1 METFYIKEEKL
12 NTGKSRYY
20 PIYKIQDNVSYWNE
34 ECIFKRWYPAE
45 KNDYCESYDLA
56 LEVIKK
62 HKEYLLNLNPE
73 VVETV
78 IHNC

>member
-20 PIYKIQDNVSYWNE
+20 PIYKIQDNISYWNE
-34 ECIFKRWYPAE
+34 EFILKRWCPSE

-56 LEVIKK
+56 LESIKK

-73 VVETV
+73 IIETI
-78 IHNC
+78 IHNF